1 MTFKGIAE
9 RIGRKYAMWNA
20 NRIRGVLVDDTWK
33 ADGRVLMYH
42 AASDRLV
49 YVDHPA
55 GGAPFV
61 TLDGGDP
68 GTESDLIICGGD
80 PAASGDTIVYC
91 GDVYV

>member
-1 MTFKGIAE
+1 MTFKGVAE

-20 NRIRGVLVDDTWK
+20 NRIRGVLVDDTFK

-49 YVDHPA
+49 YVDLPS
-55 GGAPFV
+55 GGSPFV

-68 GTESDLIICGGD
+68 GTGGSLLIDCGDPGSVGGAIIHCGG
-80 PAASGDTIVYC
+80 V
-91 GDVYV
+91 